1 MKKKLRI
8 LALAMATLFV
18 LSCLSVASAAV
29 SPGSTVTLITTTNI
43 SLPSSSAS
51 GTLTLTKSTK
61 QVPAGT

>member
-43 SLPSSSAS
+43 
-51 GTLTLTKSTK
+51 
-61 QVPAGT
+61 

>member
-1 MKKKLRI
+1 MKKKRRI

-43 SLPSSSAS
+43 YLPTTSSTA
-51 GTLTLTKSTK
+51 
-61 QVPAGT
+61 